1 MISLKD
7 KLEKFKKIMHGDE
20 EIPIM
25 YIHALI
31 AIIGSVAVLF
41 ILEYKELPM
50 TTLEHTLLALVEKT
64 CVILVIAYVVSRLS
78 YFTEVLEG
86 KFTIKNQAILILIF
100 GAISIFGTYSGVEIF
115 GAMANVRDL
124 GPMVAGL
131 IGGPVMGIGAG
142 LIGGLYRLSIGGF
155 TAVPCAIST
164 ILAGLLAGVVY
175 LINKKQFVGV
185 FWAVVFAVLIESM
198 HMLINLVVAKPYD
211 QALMVVQGLTVPMI
225 LANALGMFIFA
236 LIISNILREQET
248 IKQRDMYFNELER
261 KKHEMDVANKIQK
274 SFLPESLP
282 HVRGLDIAAI
292 SITAHELGGAFYD
305 FIPISKDK
313 MGIVIADVVGDSFPS
328 SILMALSKT
337 IIRGESRLQDPPSLL
352 RYLNNLITIDIGPE
366 LGVTIFYGTMD
377 LNEYAINYVNASHSP
392 PLIYR
397 HQTREFEEL
406 FKDEKVLGNFE
417 HLELEQHE
425 VKLFN
430 DDMIFF
436 YTFGIVKALETAKKS
451 GIDVLKKIIRDNYN
465 LDAEKIA
472 EIIRDK
478 SVVNETD
485 DLIIAIIKKK
495 DG

>member
-7 KLEKFKKIMHGDE
+7 KLEEFKKVLHGDE

-100 GAISIFGTYSGVEIF
+100 GAISIFGTYSGVDIF

-155 TAVPCAIST
+155 TAIPCAIST
-164 ILAGLLAGVVY
+164 ILAGFLAGMVY
-175 LINKKQFVGV
+175 LINKRKFVGV
-185 FWAVVFAVLIESM
+185 FWAVVFAVLMESI
-198 HMLINLVVAKPYD
+198 HMLITLTIAQPYD
-211 QALMVVQGLTVPMI
+211 QALLVVQGLTLPMI
-225 LANALGMFIFA
+225 VANGLGMFIFA

-248 IKQRDMYFNELER
+248 IRQRDMYFDELER
-261 KKHEMDVANKIQK
+261 KKHEIEVANKIQK

-282 HVRGLDIAAI
+282 DIHGLDLAAI

-305 FIPISKDK
+305 FIPTSNNKL
-313 MGIVIADVVGDSFPS
+313 GVVIADVVGDSFPS
-328 SILMALSKT
+328 SILMALSRT

-352 RYLNNLITIDIGPE
+352 RYLNNLITIDIGPD
-366 LGVTIFYGTMD
+366 LGLTIFYGTLD
-377 LNEYAINYVNASHSP
+377 INDYSLKYVNASHSP

-397 HQTREFEEL
+397 NDTREFEEL
-406 FKDEKVLGNFE
+406 IKDEKLLGNFE
-417 HLELEQHE
+417 HLELDQHE
-425 VKLFN
+425 IKLFK

-436 YTFGIVKALETAKKS
+436 YTFGIIQALETDQKS
-451 GIDVLKKIIRDNYN
+451 GQDVLKKIIRHNHD
-465 LDAEKIA
+465 LGIKKIA

-478 SVVNETD
+478 SIINETD
-485 DLIIAIIKKK
+485 DLIIAIIKRT
-495 DG
+495 D